1 MTDDEMIDRQ
11 GPKARP
17 ISA

>member
-1 MTDDEMIDRQ
+1 MGLFE

-17 ISA
+17 IGS